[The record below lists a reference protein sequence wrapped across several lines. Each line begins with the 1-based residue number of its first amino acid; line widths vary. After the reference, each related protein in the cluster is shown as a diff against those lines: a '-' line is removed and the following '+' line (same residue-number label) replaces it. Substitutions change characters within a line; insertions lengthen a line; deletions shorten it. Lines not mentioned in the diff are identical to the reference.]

1 MKKLIV
7 FIAQLGFVSNLQAK
21 DCFFEQKR
29 IEDEDFFVE
38 ARHYPYP
45 GSTKSLLI
53 IPPTGGTN
61 VIDRSYARLFCAEG
75 FDVYILDKWTMYDEY
90 ALDLEIHR
98 RYYART
104 QRAINL
110 ILSRIPESHKVGI
123 LGTSVGALHA
133 SIATG
138 KLPRLTK
145 ALFIVGG
152 ADITGLIVDSDQKVM
167 KDAREKRNKMFG
179 FKTRDDYYNELKKHI
194 ELDPLFF
201 QEGFKGKQISMVIAD
216 NDTTV
221 PGPYQR
227 LLEKISGS
235 KRTVEMNDN
244 HFWAIVKTWLFHRD
258 FVLKSF
264 QW

>member
-7 FIAQLGFVSNLQAK
+7 FIAQLGIMGQLEAK
-21 DCFFEQKR
+21 ECFYEQKR
-29 IEDEDFFVE
+29 FEDKEFFVE
-38 ARHYPYP
+38 ARHYPFP

-61 VIDRSYARLFCAEG
+61 VIDRSYVRHFCAAG
-75 FDVYILDKWTMYDEY
+75 FNVYILDKWTMYDEY

-104 QRAINL
+104 QRAIEL
-110 ILSRIPESHKVGI
+110 IMNRIPVDHSVGI

-138 KLPRLTK
+138 RLPRISK
-145 ALFIVGG
+145 ALFITGG
-152 ADITGLIVDSDQKVM
+152 ADITGLIVDSDQKIM

-201 QEGFKGKQISMVIAD
+201 QDGFQGKEISMVVAD

-227 LLEKISGS
+227 LLQKISGS
-235 KRTVEMNDN
+235 KRTLEMSDN

-264 QW
+264 